1 MVSVIENNH
10 SDPFDSLVRCVK
22 YFFCSSIF
30 AKYFIVGSG
39 RVFAASILLAVFPFF
54 NGCCLFCC
62 SFWLFVVV
70 IIRYAHFGILL
81 AVFLLFGVR

>member
-1 MVSVIENNH
+1 M
-10 SDPFDSLVRCVK
+10 RCVK

-39 RVFAASILLAVFPFF
+39 RIFAASILLAVFPFF
-54 NGCCLFCC
+54 SGSCCLFCC
-62 SFWLFVVV
+62 SWFCVVV
-70 IIRYAHFGILL
+70 IIRYVHFGILL